1 MDAFPD
7 IICIPIEDVPADW
20 RTVYM
25 VYNHQTFNTHAI
37 TLFIDFIKE
46 WHSLLSEEDKLA
58 SSNT

>member
-1 MDAFPD
+1 V
-7 IICIPIEDVPADW
+7 DVPADW

-46 WHSLLSEEDKLA
+46 WHSLLSEEDKL
-58 SSNT
+58 SSGNT